1 MQNFW
6 HTHRC
11 QGILYDDE
19 SRLIDFHIP
28 LFHSINVVSNILHNT
43 LSSVLF
49 WHLRKIWFEC
59 HQPSKPLDI
68 VKVLKTRNQSK
79 LIRKIKIVFFALPSK
94 SFCAD

>member
-1 MQNFW
+1 MQKQKQKKKKKKKKKKKHRKNSTDVRNSLGCMQNFW

-49 WHLRKIWFEC
+49 
-59 HQPSKPLDI
+59 
-68 VKVLKTRNQSK
+68 
-79 LIRKIKIVFFALPSK
+79 
-94 SFCAD
+94 